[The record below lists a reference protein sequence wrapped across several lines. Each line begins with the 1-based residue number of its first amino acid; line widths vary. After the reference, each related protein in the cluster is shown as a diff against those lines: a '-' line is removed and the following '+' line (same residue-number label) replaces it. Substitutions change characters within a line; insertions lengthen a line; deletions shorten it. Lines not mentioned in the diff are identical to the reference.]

1 MSLHCLVYVSLSNQE
16 MTEKDLKNLL
26 KGARAEM
33 KDLDITGLLLYRDGF
48 YIQALEGEEC
58 KIDALFDR
66 ISKDPRHRDVT
77 TVYKKPIQQRSFTD
91 WTMGFSRIDDA
102 TALEKI
108 DGYSD
113 FLQNPTPGFF
123 KAQPS
128 YAQMLLEN
136 FKHDL
141 LF

>member
-33 KDLDITGLLLYRDGF
+33 KTLDITGMLLFRDGF
-48 YIQALEGEEC
+48 FMQALEGEEDR
-58 KIDALFDR
+58 IDALFDR
-66 ISKDPRHRDVT
+66 ISKDSRHRDVT
-77 TVYKKPIQQRSFTD
+77 TVYKKPIKQRAFPD
-91 WTMGFSRIDDA
+91 WTMGFSRMDDA
-102 TALEKI
+102 VLEKI

-123 KAQPS
+123 KATPS
-128 YAQMLLEN
+128 YAQALLEN
-136 FKHDL
+136 FKADI
-141 LF
+141 FF